1 MADAADYRIIQLHQ
15 DCQDLVRYITRTR
28 SEIAALRPV
37 HLKTEKLPRAGQE
50 LDAVV
55 KETEEATHEIMASA
69 EGLMAWTGS
78 AAELSPA
85 IEAACMRI
93 FEACAF
99 QDITGQR
106 VRKVVQT
113 IHHVE
118 ERLEQL
124 IRLLGGDSGE
134 EEEDRRTGD
143 AALLNGPQLAGLG
156 NDQNSVDAMFGDG
169 VPSAKQ
175 SGEPDDAVEK
185 MFKRSVAA
193 EAAIAAAP
201 APKKPAGNSA
211 QDAIDS
217 LFD

>member
-1 MADAADYRIIQLHQ
+1 MAEGPDSRIVQLHQ

-37 HLKTEKLPRAGQE
+37 HLKMEKLPRAGQE

-69 EGLMAWTGS
+69 EGLMAWTGT

-113 IHHVE
+113 IHHIE
-118 ERLEQL
+118 QRLEHL
-124 IRLLGGDSGE
+124 IHLLGGETSEDHESGP
-134 EEEDRRTGD
+134 TGD

-156 NDQNSVDAMFGDG
+156 NDQKSVDEMFGDG
-169 VPSAKQ
+169 VPMAKRNGQ
-175 SGEPDDAVEK
+175 AAEPDDAVEK
-185 MFKRSVAA
+185 MFKRAVVA
-193 EAAIAAAP
+193 EAAVA
-201 APKKPAGNSA
+201 APKKAANSA
-211 QDAIDS
+211 QDEIDS

>member
-1 MADAADYRIIQLHQ
+1 MAEAADSRIIQLHQ

-85 IEAACMRI
+85 IEAACMKI

-124 IRLLGGDSGE
+124 IKLLGGDSGE
-134 EEEDRRTGD
+134 EEEANRTGD

-169 VPSAKQ
+169 VPSAKRN
-175 SGEPDDAVEK
+175 GDADDAVEK

-193 EAAIAAAP
+193 ETAVAKAP
-201 APKKPAGNSA
+201 PPKKASANSA

>member
-1 MADAADYRIIQLHQ
+1 MADAADTRIIQLHQ

-69 EGLMAWTGS
+69 EGLMAWKGS

-113 IHHVE
+113 IHHIE
-118 ERLEQL
+118 ERLEHL

-134 EEEDRRTGD
+134 ETESERTGE

-156 NDQNSVDAMFGDG
+156 NDQQSVDDLFGDG
-169 VPSAKQ
+169 VPVTSCAAAP
-175 SGEPDDAVEK
+175 GPDDAVEK

-193 EAAIAAAP
+193 EAAMAD
-201 APKKPAGNSA
+201 KKGPSTQAE
-211 QDAIDS
+211 IDS